1 MIRKLAF
8 ALVLIFQTAC
18 SAGTPEPT
26 ATPTQTFTSTPL
38 PTPIASPLGTPVP
51 TSTPLPAPK
60 PVRVEADGFSVL
72 VPPLMD
78 FDLQGNT
85 VGIFNKE
92 GTLLVSFSRAPYD
105 SGSYSLQGVIDEYL
119 DELASRGGEFEQGEA
134 FPISVAGAE
143 GIAVDLTGILFGVP
157 VEGRA
162 FAVNPAKDSLFFG
175 LGFSN
180 IETDADAWKNADS
193 EVFET
198 LANSVQFIDVQS
210 SGACVVS
217 EDPTYG
223 YTEEN
228 PIRVGGDF
236 LEGPARER
244 AYLNNLLG
252 PNGEILSYV
261 REGSFP
267 SGDTILD
274 IYRITGP
281 GIEEVLYLDEYKYEP
296 LLAPVG
302 FTCVG
307 EFPLSAP

>member
-1 MIRKLAF
+1 MIRKLALAF
-8 ALVLIFQTAC
+8 VLILQTAC
-18 SAGTPEPT
+18 TAGTLEPT

-38 PTPIASPLGTPVP
+38 PTPTVVP
-51 TSTPLPAPK
+51 TSTPFPAPK
-60 PVRVEADGFSVL
+60 PVRVEADGFSL
-72 VPPLMD
+72 LIPPLMD

-92 GTLLVSFSRAPYD
+92 GTLIVSFSRAPYD
-105 SGSYSLQGVIDEYL
+105 DSVYTLQKVIDEYL
-119 DELASRGGEFEQGEA
+119 AELASRGGEFEQGEA
-134 FPISVAGAE
+134 FPITVAGAE
-143 GIAVDLTGILFGVP
+143 GIAVDLTGILFGVS

-180 IETDADAWKNADS
+180 IETDADAWMHSGA
-193 EVFET
+193 EAFET
-198 LANSVQFIDVQS
+198 LTDSVEFINVQS
-210 SGACVVS
+210 SGTCVVS
-217 EDPTYG
+217 ADPTYG

-252 PNGEILSYV
+252 PNGEILSYF

-274 IYRITGP
+274 AYRITGP
-281 GIEEVLYLDEYKYEP
+281 GVEEVLYLDEYKYEP
-296 LLAPVG
+296 LEAPVG